1 MANSVYISANLTPK
15 QLEFIRLLDEY
26 EIDIFLFA
34 EIENQLHYKFD
45 NLNEVL
51 ENLVDKKILVRIEK
65 GKYCRSNFS
74 DEKVLGCFIS
84 DNGAIAYWSALN
96 IHGLTELFPNNVFI
110 QTTKLKT
117 NKTVFGTSYKFIKVA
132 SYKITGILTQGQGN
146 RKYRVTD
153 IEKTIVDCFDH
164 PEHSGGYAELIR
176 AFNNAKLN
184 SENMVAYCTAI
195 ANIAVTKRMGFLAEL
210 LKNKG
215 LKTFIKYAKQQVNKK
230 YNVFDPAGTD
240 KGEFVNDWRLRLNI
254 SRDEILDI
262 CNKQY

>member
-96 IHGLTELFPNNVFI
+96 IHGLTEQFPNNVFI

-132 SYKITGILTQGQGN
+132 SYKITCILT
-146 RKYRVTD
+146 
-153 IEKTIVDCFDH
+153 
-164 PEHSGGYAELIR
+164 
-176 AFNNAKLN
+176 
-184 SENMVAYCTAI
+184 
-195 ANIAVTKRMGFLAEL
+195 
-210 LKNKG
+210 
-215 LKTFIKYAKQQVNKK
+215 
-230 YNVFDPAGTD
+230 
-240 KGEFVNDWRLRLNI
+240 
-254 SRDEILDI
+254 
-262 CNKQY
+262 